1 MSFNVAVSGLHAAH
15 KRLEV
20 AGNNIANVGT
30 SGFKSSRA
38 EFSAVYSSS
47 HLAGGSNTVGDG
59 VRVANVSQDFSAGG
73 AVSNSGRMLDMR
85 IQGKGFFV
93 VSDGGAISY
102 TRAGAFLKDAN
113 DFVVDAHG
121 SRLQGYGAN
130 AKGEI
135 VNGIRNDLKIDTS
148 NMSPKATT
156 EVMQVLNLDSAA
168 PSLAA
173 IPAFNPDDPRTYTR
187 MVTRTIQDKGV
198 PAVAEQKGQDSA
210 GNVVVVVQGKPA
222 IPPQDHE
229 LKQYFV
235 KTDDNNWTS
244 YILIDGVNPLDP
256 ATLSPL
262 QVGLNMNSSG
272 NLSMV
277 GPHAVLRK
285 VSDTELSLINW
296 QPAIKVN
303 GSWTASPAANNGPVQ
318 LSLLDGA
325 VPLLNP
331 ADALTPR
338 PLPVFDRSDATTFN
352 KLMSNAV
359 FDSLGNRHELVQY
372 YVKDGNNSWKL
383 HVLIDGRNPQDPSST
398 EPLSAGMLFASNGTV
413 QSLVGSQGLV
423 ASNGKL
429 TLNGWVPAQPMGGN
443 TPTAQWM
450 SNGAVGNVDG
460 IVLDMSQ
467 LTQHR
472 AETARSSLNAD
483 GHAPGEI
490 NGLTIDKNG
499 VISAGFS
506 NGLHRKIGQ
515 VMLASFNNEQGL
527 RPVSDTRWVQTS
539 DSGEPDYDAPGI
551 GTLGGI
557 VGHSLEGSNVKLTEE
572 LVELIQAQTAY
583 QANSKTLS
591 TEAELM
597 QTLIRAT

>member
-30 SGFKSSRA
+30 TGFKSSRA

-47 HLAGGSNTVGDG
+47 HLAGASNVVGDG

-73 AVSNSGRMLDMR
+73 VVSNSGRMLDMR
-85 IQGKGFFV
+85 IQGRGFFV
-93 VSDGGAISY
+93 VSDGGAVSY

-113 DFVVDAHG
+113 DYVVDAHG
-121 SRLQGYGAN
+121 GRLQGYGAN
-130 AKGEI
+130 EKGEI
-135 VNGIRNDLKIDTS
+135 ISGVRTDLKIDTS
-148 NMSPKATT
+148 NLSPKATT
-156 EVMQVLNLDSAA
+156 EVTQTLNLDSAA
-168 PSLAA
+168 PSLGV
-173 IPAFNPDDPRTYTR
+173 IPAFDPADPRTFTR
-187 MVTRTIQDKGV
+187 VVARTIQDKGV
-198 PAVAEQKGQDSA
+198 PEVREQKGRDSA
-210 GNVVVVVQGKPA
+210 GNEVVVVQGRPA
-222 IPPQDHE
+222 VPPQDHE

-235 KTDDNNWTS
+235 KTDDHNWTS
-244 YILIDGVNPLDP
+244 YILIDGLNPLDP
-256 ATLSPL
+256 SSLSPL
-262 QVGLNMNSSG
+262 QVGLSVNGSG
-272 NLSMV
+272 YLSMV
-277 GPHAVLRK
+277 GPHAAVQK
-285 VSDTELSLINW
+285 VSDTELSLSQW

-303 GSWTASPAANNGPVQ
+303 GSWTASPAPNDGPIR
-318 LSLLDGA
+318 LSLRDGA
-325 VPLLNP
+325 TSLMAP
-331 ADALTPR
+331 ADAVMPR
-338 PLPVFDRSDATTFN
+338 PVPAFDPADTSTFSKQMTT
-352 KLMSNAV
+352 AV
-359 FDSLGNRHELVQY
+359 FDSLGTRHELTQY

-383 HVLIDGRNPQDPSST
+383 HVLIDGRNPQNPAST
-398 EPLSAGMLFASNGTV
+398 EALSASMLFAPNGAL
-413 QSLVGSQGLV
+413 QSLVGSQGLM

-429 TLNGWVPAQPMGGN
+429 TLNGWVPAQPVGGN
-443 TPTAQWM
+443 KPATQWV
-450 SNGAVGNVDG
+450 SSGAVGNVDG
-460 IVLDMSQ
+460 IVLDLSQ

-472 AETARSSLNAD
+472 AETARSSHNAD

-490 NGLTIDKNG
+490 NGLSIDRNG

-506 NGLHRKIGQ
+506 NGLHRRIGQ

-539 DSGEPDYDAPGI
+539 ESGEPNYDAAGV